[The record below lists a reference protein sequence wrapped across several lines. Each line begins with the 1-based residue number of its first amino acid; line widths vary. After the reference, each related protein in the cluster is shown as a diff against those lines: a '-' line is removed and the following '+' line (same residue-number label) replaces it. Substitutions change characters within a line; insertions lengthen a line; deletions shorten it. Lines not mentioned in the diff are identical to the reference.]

1 VKALLDT
8 HTFLW
13 AITDDPRL
21 SRKAKQVFTGPN
33 DLWLSA
39 ASVWEMLLKTQSGR
53 LPLPS
58 PAGPYIVKKL
68 AENRIEYLP
77 ILLDHVLRLESLPV
91 HHRDPFD
98 RLLIAQSAEEKLPL
112 VTADPLFQ
120 RYSIEL
126 IW

>member
-13 AITDDPRL
+13 AITNDPRL

-39 ASVWEMLLKTQSGR
+39 ASIWEMLLKTQRGR
-53 LPLPS
+53 LPLPT

-68 AENRIEYLP
+68 AENRIEFLP